1 MYVRMYVCMCVC
13 MYVCRYVCVYIYVY
27 MDIVTFQEPIPIV
40 EMFLADYLQMWNGY
54 TYQKEILQ
62 LISCSLHL
70 QHFEG
75 TDIMHKNLHT
85 IVPFLWPK

>member
-1 MYVRMYVCMCVC
+1 MN
-13 MYVCRYVCVYIYVY
+13 I
-27 MDIVTFQEPIPIV
+27 IIFQEPIPIV

-75 TDIMHKNLHT
+75 TDT
-85 IVPFLWPK
+85 CT